1 MNRRQTFA
9 GLILSLAL
17 AVPAHAQSPAATTLS
32 TWVALDAP
40 TGHEHWATDA
50 LMQMAPGWQRDR
62 YGNLVK
68 TVGSGSPHRV
78 VACPLDAYG
87 YAVSQITADG
97 YLRVH
102 RIGPGSRHPLW
113 DQSHEG
119 QHLRVLTAQGP
130 VIVVSAVANGHF
142 AAQHQNETA
151 LITQNDLWLDV
162 GADSAEEV
170 AALGIRLLDP
180 VLRNLP
186 AWAYADEV
194 AGPRAGARI
203 SCAVAFSAAEAGL
216 NGARGSTSYVLS
228 VQQSL
233 GWTGMVSAL
242 RWLPAVDE
250 LVVLDPGEAEARNEA
265 VDSLGASLDDV
276 LQQRGIRS
284 LRLLAPAVRDADA
297 LMERVSLVDADA
309 LMSALVEVIRPGAAL
324 PLWVAAPAQAQEIN
338 NDPARFGPHPQRARL
353 LAIGQTLDALAETYA
368 VPRHEGGVRQR
379 VLEALPAWA
388 RDRAQVDDIGNLF
401 VEFGAAN
408 TEATVFIA
416 HMDEVGWEIT
426 EIAEDGTL
434 SLRSLGGVVTSA
446 WEGQPAV
453 LQIDTGSELSSLSNP
468 AYLRGVFLDRAS
480 PREKRPDTVRAWF
493 GMNGQAL
500 AAAGVRPGMGLT
512 LHKQGHYMG
521 HYRYASRSMDDRVGV
536 TALLTAINEL
546 DPAQVPNRMIFAWSV
561 QEEGGLR
568 GAAELAKRFGDETR
582 RAYSIDTFVSSDT
595 PLESP
600 HFALAPLGQGPVLR
614 SIENGTLATPYEL
627 QRNIRV
633 AESAG
638 IPFQVGQTQG
648 GTDGTRF
655 TVYGAPNAGLSWPG
669 RYSHSP
675 AEISDLRDIDGLITL
690 IKTMTMAPLEL

>member
-600 HFALAPLGQGPVLR
+600 HFAFAPLGQGPVLR